1 MKRIHYY
8 MLVFRD
14 EEQVEVFRRFQKL
27 AEKEGRTFKGLLL
40 KLMKIYLKKQEVKND
55 GK

>member
-14 EEQVEVFRRFQKL
+14 EEEVEVFKKFQAL
-27 AEKEGRTFKGLLL
+27 AKNEGRSFKSLLL
-40 KLMKIYLKKQEVKND
+40 KLMRLYLKEQED
-55 GK
+55 